1 MTSKLV
7 FVGDMGAGKTTA
19 IAAISDHPPVSTDM
33 PITDAQALDPLT
45 GKTHTTVALD
55 YSSIDLGGD
64 SLLHVYGV
72 PGQASLDFMWPIV
85 ATGAVGVV
93 VLVNALNPRAL
104 DSTVHLLGRFSELA
118 PQASFAVGLTCHDRN
133 PDFSLA
139 GLRDGLVAAGW
150 RLPLLRLD
158 ARQPA
163 QVELLL
169 RTLLAYR
176 YAGSLS

>member
-33 PITDAQALDPLT
+33 PISDPQAVDPQT

-55 YSSIDLGGD
+55 YSSIDLGD
-64 SLLHVYGV
+64 DALLHVYGV
-72 PGQASLDFMWPIV
+72 PGQESLDFMWPIV
-85 ATGAVGVV
+85 AEGAVGVV
-93 VLVNALNPRAL
+93 VLVNALNPDAQA
-104 DSTVHLLGRFSELA
+104 STLRLLGRFTALA

-133 PDFSLA
+133 PDFSFA

-150 RLPLLRLD
+150 RLPLLRVD
-158 ARQPA
+158 ARDPT

-176 YAGSLS
+176 HAGSLA

>member
-85 ATGAVGVV
+85 ATGAVGWWCWSMHSTHVRWTARSTCWGGSASWRRRQ
-93 VLVNALNPRAL
+93 AL
-104 DSTVHLLGRFSELA
+104 
-118 PQASFAVGLTCHDRN
+118 
-133 PDFSLA
+133 
-139 GLRDGLVAAGW
+139 
-150 RLPLLRLD
+150 
-158 ARQPA
+158 
-163 QVELLL
+163 
-169 RTLLAYR
+169 
-176 YAGSLS
+176 LSD